1 MNETRATD
9 RRPPVVVVHEDESL
23 SDVLDRVRRAATGGE
38 TVHVIVPVESPL
50 LLTASE
56 FRTLKSTLDDERLSA
71 IVRTSDPL
79 RLKLGERLGL
89 QMQAVSRR
97 TSPPRPPSAAPA
109 PPVAVVAEPEEEVYT
124 GPDPILL
131 WPAQVT
137 EVPDE
142 GGEDVAALP
151 HQELV
156 RRNPP
161 RRWLPAAL
169 LLALLVVGAAFLF
182 RALTPQAIVR
192 YVPHTQDVSAAIVFD
207 ATNDGK
213 PLDDGAAFAFPTQ
226 QKQVEVTW
234 SGNTDASGSE
244 TVPDQPAVGP
254 IELRNAGSTPL
265 MVEAGTKVSTELGT
279 EFTFTEA
286 TEVPAADAAT
296 GKPGAATGHVQA
308 TLGGSSGNV
317 GTGEIGGRLP
327 NGIYYSNRM
336 EPTSGG
342 TDKEFRVVAQG
353 DQDALRDQANDAAGD
368 LATTAIN
375 GEKGDQGFV
384 ITNVTLVGEQDT
396 FDHNVGE
403 RSDSVNLQRTMTLD
417 VTVVD
422 LQQAEVDFERNLADA
437 LVANAPEGFTVPIK
451 EMRVNPPVVERTEE
465 RGSRLQITADVEARD
480 ELDEAQR
487 LQLAKELA
495 GLSATEAEAVLA
507 EDPAIAGAR
516 VEITPGW
523 LIKSVPDNP
532 DRVVFED
539 EG

>member
-1 MNETRATD
+1 M
-9 RRPPVVVVHEDESL
+9 
-23 SDVLDRVRRAATGGE
+23 
-38 TVHVIVPVESPL
+38 
-50 LLTASE
+50 
-56 FRTLKSTLDDERLSA
+56 
-71 IVRTSDPL
+71 
-79 RLKLGERLGL
+79 
-89 QMQAVSRR
+89 
-97 TSPPRPPSAAPA
+97 
-109 PPVAVVAEPEEEVYT
+109 
-124 GPDPILL
+124 
-131 WPAQVT
+131 
-137 EVPDE
+137 
-142 GGEDVAALP
+142 
-151 HQELV
+151 
-156 RRNPP
+156 
-161 RRWLPAAL
+161 

-244 TVPDQPAVGP
+244 TVPDQPAGGP

-265 MVEAGTKVSTELGT
+265 TVDAGTKVSTELGT

-286 TEVPAADAAT
+286 IDVPAADAAT

-368 LATTAIN
+368 LATKAIN

-384 ITNVTLVGEQDT
+384 ITNVTVVGEQDT